1 MGFVRGVPWRDNLNR
16 ENVRRRELQIH
27 LLRQPQYNVR
37 AVHSLLTPPLAT
49 SIYSLTFAPLHPP
62 HRSMFRAAM
71 LGLAAFEGANALVV
85 GTPAMQVNRV
95 STINMANIADT
106 LATADGPEIF
116 WGPDGPLQNPMK
128 EESDFKEYDKFTTSR
143 GVQGARR

>member
-1 MGFVRGVPWRDNLNR
+1 MAVSRTRGDA
-16 ENVRRRELQIH
+16 VRRAGA
-27 LLRQPQYNVR
+27 PD
-37 AVHSLLTPPLAT
+37 AV
-49 SIYSLTFAPLHPP
+49 
-62 HRSMFRAAM
+62 
-71 LGLAAFEGANALVV
+71 GLAASAALFALWHVPQGGDVLFFAALGAWLALLHQRAGGSLPLVV

-128 EESDFKEYDKFTTSR
+128 EESDVRGQDAYKKFAAACASFGVDLNQPDITVRHR
-143 GVQGARR
+143 GSG